1 MPDQQPATGPWRYFG
16 GLVQNAPRPQART
29 MLRDLF
35 GRGSR
40 DRSRPDTAA
49 VAQALGVTQRSV
61 QRWVH
66 DNKLPAAR
74 REQLQAQWDDSP
86 AGRKRRISPT
96 AQRLFRSGT
105 EIAAVVHAKIQISE
119 DRRNGKDRYF
129 TLTFDP
135 HDASALMDA
144 MLAGDDAEA
153 ERIWEKEIEGG
164 FGGGGVG
171 IDYLNTAWETKRDRT

>member
-1 MPDQQPATGPWRYFG
+1 MPDQHPATGPWRYFG
-16 GLVQNAPRPQART
+16 GLIQHAPRPQART
-29 MLRDLF
+29 ILRDLF
-35 GRGSR
+35 GRASR
-40 DRSRPDTAA
+40 DHSRPDTAA

-74 REQLQAQWDDSP
+74 RAELQARWDDSP

-96 AQRLFRSGT
+96 AQRLFHSGS
-105 EIAAVVHAKIQISE
+105 EVAAVVHAKIEISN
-119 DRRNGKDRYF
+119 DRRNGTDRYF

-135 HDASALMDA
+135 ADASALMTA
-144 MLAGDDAEA
+144 MLAADDAEA
-153 ERIWEKEIEGG
+153 ERIWDQEIEQA

-171 IDYLNTAWETKRDRT
+171 IDYLNTAWETKRGRT